1 MRQTAINHV
10 YSLAQ
15 RDPRVV
21 FVGSDLSPGLLDPMK
36 QAYPERFYMEGVSE
50 ANVIGMSAGMA
61 MDGFMPYVNT
71 IATFLTRR
79 CFDQLAIDVCLENL
93 PLRLIANGGGVVY
106 APLGP
111 THLAHEDI
119 AILRA
124 LPNMTIV
131 APVDAQEMIRLMD
144 ATLIWPG
151 PIYIRLAKGG
161 DPVVSRPDV
170 PFVIGKAIEMRAP
183 ADITI
188 LSTGIMTNRALAAA
202 DILQEQGIA
211 CGILHVHTVKPL
223 DADAILAASKNVTLL
238 VTMEEHS
245 IIGGLGSA
253 IAELLADNMLQRP
266 LLRLA
271 LPDQF
276 PMGYGSQDHLL
287 AEAGLSVPRIV
298 ERIAATFRTLA

>member
-10 YSLAQ
+10 YNLAQ

-36 QAYPERFYMEGVSE
+36 QAYPDRFYMEGVSE
-50 ANVIGMSAGMA
+50 ANVIGMAAGMA
-61 MDGFMPYVNT
+61 MEGYMPYVNT

-93 PLRLIANGGGVVY
+93 PVRLISNGGGVVY

-111 THLAHEDI
+111 THLATDDI

-131 APVDAQEMIRLMD
+131 APVDAAEITRLMD
-144 ATLIWPG
+144 ATLDWKG
-151 PIYIRLAKGG
+151 PLYIRLAKGG
-161 DPVVSRPDV
+161 DPIVSRADV
-170 PFVIGKAIEMRAP
+170 PFVIGKAIEMREP
-183 ADITI
+183 GDIAI
-188 LSTGIMTNRALAAA
+188 VSTGIMTNRALAVAEA
-202 DILQEQGIA
+202 LRQQGISA
-211 CGILHVHTVKPL
+211 GVLHAHTVKPL
-223 DADAILAASKNVTLL
+223 DNDAVLYAARQVRLV

-253 IAELLADNMLQRP
+253 VAELFADTGTTRRV
-266 LLRLA
+266 LRLA
-271 LPDQF
+271 LGDRF
-276 PMGYGSQDHLL
+276 PIGYGSQDHLL
-287 AEAGLSVPRIV
+287 AEAGLSVPAMI
-298 ERIAATFRTLA
+298 ERIGGAYRASI

>member
-10 YSLAQ
+10 YNLAQ

-36 QAYPERFYMEGVSE
+36 QAYPDRFYMEGVSE

-61 MDGFMPYVNT
+61 MDGYMPFVNT

-93 PLRLIANGGGVVY
+93 PVRLIANGGGVVY

-131 APVDAQEMIRLMD
+131 APVDAQEILRLMD
-144 ATLIWPG
+144 ATLSWPG

-161 DPVVSRPDV
+161 DPIVSRADI
-170 PFVIGKAIEMRAP
+170 PFVIGKAIEMRP
-183 ADITI
+183 AGDIAI
-188 LSTGIMTNRALAAA
+188 VSTGIMTNRALAVA
-202 DILQEQGIA
+202 DALQQQGIS
-211 CGILHVHTVKPL
+211 CGVLHAHTVKPL
-223 DADAILAASKNVTLL
+223 DDDAILQAGTSAKLL

-253 IAELLADNMLQRP
+253 VAELIADRNFHRP

-271 LPDQF
+271 LPDRF

-287 AEAGLSVPRIV
+287 AEAGLSVPKML
-298 ERIAATFRTLA
+298 ERITATFRALA

>member
-1 MRQTAINHV
+1 MRQTAINAV

-21 FVGSDLSPGLLDPMK
+21 FVGSDLSPGLLDAMK
-36 QAYPERFYMEGVSE
+36 QTYPERFYMEGVSE
-50 ANVIGMSAGMA
+50 AHVIGMAAGMA
-61 MDGFMPYVNT
+61 MEGYMPFVNT

-93 PLRLIANGGGVVY
+93 PVRLLANGGGLVY

-131 APVDAQEMIRLMD
+131 APVDAAEMSRLMD
-144 ATLIWPG
+144 ATLAWKG
-151 PIYIRLAKGG
+151 PIYIRIAKGG
-161 DPVVSRPDV
+161 DPIVSRADL

-183 ADITI
+183 GDITI
-188 LSTGIMTNRALAAA
+188 ISTGVMTNRAIAVA
-202 DILQEQGIA
+202 DALQAEAIG
-211 CGILHVHTVKPL
+211 CGILHMHTVKPL
-223 DADAILAASKNVTLL
+223 DTDVVLDAARHSKLL
-238 VTMEEHS
+238 VSMEEHS
-245 IIGGLGSA
+245 IIGGLGAA
-253 IAELLADNMLQRP
+253 IGEFLIDHALPTP

-271 LPDQF
+271 LGDRF

-287 AEAGLSVPRIV
+287 SEAGLSVPTML
-298 ERIAATFRTLA
+298 ERIRARFAG